1 MFNNKDYSRW
11 GKNKRKGL
19 SYVKMNEKIEKIEKS
34 MSKTLKRTVRNNVI
48 QKYKFM
54 ENI

>member
-1 MFNNKDYSRW
+1 MD
-11 GKNKRKGL
+11 
-19 SYVKMNEKIEKIEKS
+19 KIEKS
-34 MSKTLKRTVRNNVI
+34 MSKTLKRTVKNNVI